1 MDENAR
7 RETRNRGQFPKGRS
21 GNPKGRPRGAKGI
34 KTIIHEAVRRKVAMN
49 VSGRRREVAVLEA
62 LVATMFAAAL
72 KGDRHARQECLRLC
86 DRYGVGDLDQ
96 LVRAPLSDGE
106 REILAG
112 ILGRIVP
119 AEESKDG

>member
-1 MDENAR
+1 MDDAALDR
-7 RETRNRGQFPKGRS
+7 RNRGQFRKGQS

-34 KTIIHEAVRRKVAMN
+34 KTIIHEAARRKVAMN
-49 VSGRRREVAVLEA
+49 VSGRRKEVAALEA

-96 LVRAPLSDGE
+96 LVKATLTDGE
-106 REILAG
+106 REILEG
-112 ILGRIVP
+112 VLGRAVP
-119 AEESKDG
+119 NGETSDG